1 MKRPPIRVTI
11 ALDEDLLQLIEKTSK
26 EMKIS
31 KSELL
36 RRAIT
41 FYCENPA
48 LAESKKIR
56 FYLDML
62 PSGEHI
68 ILDVEHWVLF
78 LKLLEELPDQDEF
91 WDDCKAVAISH
102 AEQLSHKV
110 RTPQELLE
118 RLEACNFFKLIKNA
132 ETDFTLL
139 LGSEVTK
146 KFVRRLV
153 EDFFQS
159 MGFKI
164 EIKEDL
170 AKLRVKVIKSKVS
183 L

>member
-1 MKRPPIRVTI
+1 MKRPPARVTI
-11 ALDEDLLQLIEKTSK
+11 ALNEELVQLIEKISR

-36 RRAIT
+36 RRALM
-41 FYCENPA
+41 FYCENRA
-48 LAESKKIR
+48 LAESQKIR

-68 ILDVEHWVLF
+68 ILDVDHWLLF
-78 LKLLEELPDQDEF
+78 LRFLGGLPDDDKF
-91 WDDCKAVAISH
+91 WEDCKAVARSH

-110 RTPQELLE
+110 RTPLELLE
-118 RLEACNFFKLIKNA
+118 RLEACNFFKLIKNS

-146 KFVRRLV
+146 KFVKRLL
-153 EDFFQS
+153 EDFFYS
-159 MGFKI
+159 MGFQI
-164 EIKEDL
+164 VIKEDL
-170 AKLRVKVIKSKVS
+170 AKLRLKVLKKAIR
-183 L
+183 